1 MDFGVSFIEDVFRF
15 LVFGEEGELVFIDFR
30 FVSYSFCFGKGFGI
44 KGEILIV
51 ISRRSD
57 LDLGYE
63 FEGSVFFI
71 FSYLKWVELLYFLL
85 DD

>member
-1 MDFGVSFIEDVFRF
+1 M
-15 LVFGEEGELVFIDFR
+15 FGEEGELVFIDLR
-30 FVSYSFCFGKGFGI
+30 FVSYSFCFGKGVGI
-44 KGEILIV
+44 KGEILMV
-51 ISRRSD
+51 ILRCLD

-71 FSYLKWVELLYFLL
+71 LLYLKWVELLYFLL